1 MNDLAALHPKTG
13 EQRSWSNDA
22 PVASTG
28 VPGLDEIL
36 GGGFPKD
43 HVFLI
48 QGDPGAG
55 KTTLSLQFL
64 LEGARNGEKGLY
76 LTLSESVKE
85 LHTVARSHGW
95 SLDSIVIHEQL
106 VGEDMLSEEEDLTL
120 FHPSEVELGETVKD
134 LLEVVDREQPR
145 RVVLDSLS
153 EIRLLSQSTLRYRRQ
168 ILALKEFFANRNIT
182 AFFLDDRTAEV
193 NDLQLHSV
201 PHGVVVLERL
211 APMYGAPRRRL
222 EVVKVRGVKYQGGFH
237 DFSIVTGGLVVF
249 PRPRVTAHRR
259 GLELDPISSGVGEI
273 DALTGGGL
281 SRGNSTLLMGPAGT
295 GKSTLATQ
303 YAVAAA
309 ARGERA
315 AMFVFD
321 ESLGTL
327 FARSKGVAMPLEE
340 AVRDGQVLVQ
350 QIDPAELA
358 PGEFACLVRE
368 VVEKQGAKVVV
379 IDSLNGYLNAM
390 PEERFLTLHLHEL
403 LGYLGERGVATLVV
417 MAQHG
422 LIGAGM
428 ASAVDISYLADCVIL
443 LRYYES
449 AARIH
454 KAISVLK
461 KRSGS
466 HEKWIRDYSMGP
478 AGIRVGPPLTQFR
491 GLLTGTPILD
501 GAPTVPIASEER

>member
-1 MNDLAALHPKTG
+1 VSINSA
-13 EQRSWSNDA
+13 RF
-22 PVASTG
+22 ASTG
-28 VPGLDEIL
+28 VTGLDEIL
-36 GGGFPKD
+36 GGGFPQD

-64 LEGARNGEKGLY
+64 LEGARRGEKGLY

-85 LHTVARSHGW
+85 LNTVALSHGW
-95 SLDSIVIHEQL
+95 SLDAITVHEQL
-106 VGEDMLSEEEDLTL
+106 VGEEMLSEEEDLTL
-120 FHPSEVELGETVKD
+120 FHPSEIELWETVKN
-134 LLEVVDREQPR
+134 LLRVVEREQPK

-182 AFFLDDRTAEV
+182 AFFLDDRTAED

-211 APMYGAPRRRL
+211 APAYGAPRRRL
-222 EVVKVRGVKYQGGFH
+222 EVVKVRGVSYRGGFH
-237 DFSIVTGGLVVF
+237 DFTIVTGGLVVF
-249 PRPRVTAHRR
+249 PRPKFSPHRQAITK
-259 GLELDPISSGVGEI
+259 GQIQSGIAGI
-273 DALTGGGL
+273 DELTGGGL
-281 SRGNSTLLMGPAGT
+281 GRGNSTLIMGPAGA
-295 GKSTLATQ
+295 GKSTLAVQ
-303 YAVAAA
+303 YVTAAA

-321 ESLGTL
+321 ESIGTL
-327 FARSKGVAMPLEE
+327 TSRAEALSMPLAQGVES
-340 AVRDGQVLVQ
+340 GQIFIQ

-358 PGEFACLVRE
+358 PGEFGIHVRRA
-368 VVEKQGAKVVV
+368 VEENDVKVIV

-403 LGYLGERGVATLVV
+403 LCYLGERGVATILV

-428 ASAVDISYLADCVIL
+428 TSSVDISYLADCVIL
-443 LRYYES
+443 LRYYE
-449 AARIH
+449 AHAQIH

-461 KRSGS
+461 KRSGP
-466 HEKWIRDYSMGP
+466 HEKHIRDYGMS
-478 AGIRVGPPLTQFR
+478 AKGISVGPPLTQFR
-491 GLLTGTPILD
+491 GLLTGTPVQNGNHPEAFSSNGD
-501 GAPTVPIASEER
+501 R

>member
-1 MNDLAALHPKTG
+1 VSINHP
-13 EQRSWSNDA
+13 RF
-22 PVASTG
+22 ASTG
-28 VPGLDEIL
+28 VAGLDEIL
-36 GGGFPKD
+36 GGGFPQD

-64 LEGARNGEKGLY
+64 LEGAKRGEKGLY
-76 LTLSESVKE
+76 LTLSESAKE
-85 LHTVARSHGW
+85 LRSVARSHGW
-95 SLDSIVIHEQL
+95 SLDDITVHEQL
-106 VGEDMLSEEEDLTL
+106 VGEEMLSEEEDLTL
-120 FHPSEVELGETVKD
+120 FHPSEIELWETVKS
-134 LLEVVDREQPR
+134 LLRVVEREQPR

-182 AFFLDDRTAEV
+182 AFFLDDRTAED

-211 APMYGAPRRRL
+211 APLYGAPRRRL
-222 EVVKVRGVKYQGGFH
+222 EVVKVRGVAYQGGYH
-237 DFSIVTGGLVVF
+237 DFSIVTGGLRVF
-249 PRPRVTAHRR
+249 PRPRFSAHRSNSTA
-259 GLELDPISSGVGEI
+259 GQIESGVPGL

-281 SRGNSTLLMGPAGT
+281 GRGNSTLIMGPAGV
-295 GKSTLATQ
+295 GKSTLAVQ
-303 YAVAAA
+303 YVTAAA
-309 ARGERA
+309 ARGERS

-321 ESLGTL
+321 ESVGTL
-327 FARSKGVAMPLEE
+327 TARAEALSMPL
-340 AVRDGQVLVQ
+340 APGIRDGLVHLQ

-358 PGEFACLVRE
+358 PGEFGSHVRHA
-368 VVEKQGAKVVV
+368 VEQHDVKVVV

-403 LGYLGERGVATLVV
+403 LSYLGERGVATILV

-428 ASAVDISYLADCVIL
+428 TSAVDVSYLADCVIL

-449 AARIH
+449 GAQIH

-461 KRSGS
+461 KRSGP
-466 HEKWIRDYSMGP
+466 HERSIRDYRLSA
-478 AGIRVGPPLTQFR
+478 AGISVGPPLTQFR
-491 GLLTGTPILD
+491 GLLTGTPVQSGNLQEEL
-501 GAPTVPIASEER
+501 AASGER